1 MRITQVS
8 YLFVFLIDKA
18 IAVLSRNPLHR
29 PKSDFFSRF
38 SQKDIPFSFIF
49 YVAITQV
56 ELELQAVL
64 TGTHPEFHY
73 RLTGLKRRRDDA
85 QMDAW
90 RTFEVEAA
98 ARADA
103 QFADDLLKTS
113 LDRMKERLNADL
125 LDKVNFLSSFS

>member
-1 MRITQVS
+1 M
-8 YLFVFLIDKA
+8 
-18 IAVLSRNPLHR
+18 
-29 PKSDFFSRF
+29 
-38 SQKDIPFSFIF
+38 
-49 YVAITQV
+49 AITQV

-64 TGTHPEFHY
+64 TEFHY

-90 RTFEVEAA
+90 RTFETRAATVEAA

-125 LDKVNFLSSFS
+125 LDKVNYFIRFFIMACSLKK